1 MLCPKSSHLR
11 RREYCNKV
19 AVKVI
24 KYGVFSEITGDR
36 PMILFDDSDRAK
48 DFCYSQNKGLY
59 PKEFMVLSP
68 LYCFIRKVE
77 VNDKGDIIR
86 IEKG

>member
-1 MLCPKSSHLR
+1 M
-11 RREYCNKV
+11 
-19 AVKVI
+19 I
-24 KYGVFSEITGDR
+24 KYGAFSEITGDR
-36 PMILFDDSDRAK
+36 PMILFDDNDLAM

-86 IEKG
+86 IEKGRYKMKTIMATIVGFEAPE